1 VANRLFPLN
10 TVKKNNTETET
21 SWRVKKTGPEG
32 TAIIRLIFLSLLICL
47 AAACATTTER
57 PQEKKPAIA
66 LPESLS
72 FLDYSAEDRKLF
84 DEGLTCLKTTP
95 ERPADYTGARKIFET
110 LVQKYPDSKWRRQ
123 VELWLDHLDVLARLE
138 EKLKTCQQKVEDG
151 QSAQSR
157 LQQENEQLR
166 MELRQLN
173 EKYQEELNRVNQE
186 NEQLKRDIRLLKNM
200 EIQRENRER
209 MLR

>member
-1 VANRLFPLN
+1 
-10 TVKKNNTETET
+10 
-21 SWRVKKTGPEG
+21 
-32 TAIIRLIFLSLLICL
+32 
-47 AAACATTTER
+47 
-57 PQEKKPAIA
+57 
-66 LPESLS
+66 
-72 FLDYSAEDRKLF
+72 
-84 DEGLTCLKTTP
+84 
-95 ERPADYTGARKIFET
+95 
-110 LVQKYPDSKWRRQ
+110 

-166 MELRQLN
+166 RELRQLN

-200 EIQRENRER
+200 GIQRENRER

>member
-57 PQEKKPAIA
+57 PPEKKPAIA

-84 DEGLTCLKTTP
+84 
-95 ERPADYTGARKIFET
+95 R
-110 LVQKYPDSKWRRQ
+110 
-123 VELWLDHLDVLARLE
+123 
-138 EKLKTCQQKVEDG
+138 
-151 QSAQSR
+151 
-157 LQQENEQLR
+157 
-166 MELRQLN
+166 
-173 EKYQEELNRVNQE
+173 
-186 NEQLKRDIRLLKNM
+186 
-200 EIQRENRER
+200 
-209 MLR
+209 